1 VLIGTMK
8 ERVPMIKI
16 FKSIA
21 VASVAASLTACASPE
36 VVDKRQMGDE
46 QLSCMQLA
54 SEIQEAHEFERNA
67 QKEKGIT
74 GKKAAAAERKYGAI
88 YPAGWVDRHL
98 HLPFQIG
105 SRFSAKALAPSSW
118 SSEA

>member
-8 ERVPMIKI
+8 ERVSMIKI

-74 GKKAAAAERKYGAI
+74 GTNVAAAVIFWPAIIGTYANANDAIKAAKARKE
-88 YPAGWVDRHL
+88 HL
-98 HLPFQIG
+98 VALSTKKGCG
-105 SRFSAKALAPSSW
+105 S
-118 SSEA
+118 

>member
-1 VLIGTMK
+1 MLIGTMK

-21 VASVAASLTACASPE
+21 VASVAASLTVCASPE

-67 QKEKGIT
+67 QKKWNHGHKCCS
-74 GKKAAAAERKYGAI
+74 GG
-88 YPAGWVDRHL
+88 DL
-98 HLPFQIG
+98 
-105 SRFSAKALAPSSW
+105 LASDYWHISQCK
-118 SSEA
+118 

>member
-1 VLIGTMK
+1 MLIGTMK

-74 GKKAAAAERKYGAI
+74 GTNVATAVIFWPAIIGTYANANDAIKAAKARKE
-88 YPAGWVDRHL
+88 HL
-98 HLPFQIG
+98 VALSTKKGCG
-105 SRFSAKALAPSSW
+105 S
-118 SSEA
+118 

>member
-1 VLIGTMK
+1 LATDLQPSPIAKVVPIFRPLLVISFKPIDLRRGVLIGTMK

-67 QKEKGIT
+67 QKKME
-74 GKKAAAAERKYGAI
+74 
-88 YPAGWVDRHL
+88 
-98 HLPFQIG
+98 
-105 SRFSAKALAPSSW
+105 SRAQMLQRR
-118 SSEA
+118 

>member
-1 VLIGTMK
+1 MLIGTIK

-54 SEIQEAHEFERNA
+54 SEIQEAHEFERNV

-74 GKKAAAAERKYGAI
+74 GTNVAAAVIFWPAIICTYYNANEAIDAAKERKEYLVELSTKKGC
-88 YPAGWVDRHL
+88 
-98 HLPFQIG
+98 
-105 SRFSAKALAPSSW
+105 SM
-118 SSEA
+118 

>member
-1 VLIGTMK
+1 MLIGTMK
-8 ERVPMIKI
+8 ERVPMTKI

-67 QKEKGIT
+67 QKKNGIT
-74 GKKAAAAERKYGAI
+74 GTNVAAAVIFWPAIIGTYYNANEEIDAAKERKEYLVELSTKNGC
-88 YPAGWVDRHL
+88 
-98 HLPFQIG
+98 
-105 SRFSAKALAPSSW
+105 SM
-118 SSEA
+118 